1 MRKITAILISF
12 CTLFFSITIPVSAI
26 EYEIPVKILEPEEVQ
41 EALGY
46 YQITKLTEAEE
57 PSGENIYFIDVND
70 QGEIIASFYRGKKI
84 GIYNKDG
91 EYQYGYSLH
100 SNGYFAA
107 KWVDDSET
115 IMIYFARGD
124 SMVILDA
131 NGNCIEMADGTDS
144 NANSEFWHNTL
155 SKAAHRV
162 DDTIYYLKNDN
173 LISALGGG
181 YSKLIRRNADGTEQ
195 VLYDAGESNFV
206 GNLLAAISFLVL
218 FVGIS
223 TGVIIYVVR
232 FYKNHQ
238 GESQSITK
246 L

>member
-1 MRKITAILISF
+1 MKKITAILMSF
-12 CTLFFSITIPVSAI
+12 CTLFLSATIPVSAI
-26 EYEIPVKILEPEEVQ
+26 EYEIPVEVVSPEEMQ
-41 EALGY
+41 ERWDA
-46 YQITKLTEAEE
+46 YQITKLTEEE
-57 PSGENIYFIDVND
+57 APSGENIYFMDVND

-91 EYQYGYSLH
+91 EYQYGYSLNT
-100 SNGYFAA
+100 SGYFAA
-107 KWVDDSET
+107 KWVDDSGKF
-115 IMIYFARGD
+115 MIYYLRGD

-131 NGNCIEMADGTDS
+131 NGNCLEMADGTDS
-144 NANSEFWHNTL
+144 NANSEFWHNTM
-155 SKAAHRV
+155 SKAAYRV

-195 VLYDAGESNFV
+195 VLYDAGESNFIW
-206 GNLLAAISFLVL
+206 NLVVAIFFIVV
-218 FVGIS
+218 FAGGI
-223 TGVIIYVVR
+223 TGVAIYSVR

-238 GESQSITK
+238 SESKSMTK

>member
-1 MRKITAILISF
+1 MKKITAILISF
-12 CTLFFSITIPVSAI
+12 CTLFFSITIPVSAV
-26 EYEIPVKILEPEEVQ
+26 EYDIPVEVASPEEMQ
-41 EALGY
+41 ELWNL
-46 YQITKLTEAEE
+46 YQITKLTEA
-57 PSGENIYFIDVND
+57 PSGENVYFMDVN
-70 QGEIIASFYRGKKI
+70 QNGEIVASFYRGKKI
-84 GIYNKDG
+84 GIYSEDG
-91 EYQYGYSLH
+91 QFLYGYSL
-100 SNGYFAA
+100 SCNGYFAA

-206 GNLLAAISFLVL
+206 GNLLAAIFFLVL

>member
-1 MRKITAILISF
+1 MKKITAILMSF
-12 CTLFFSITIPVSAI
+12 CTLFLSATIPVSAI
-26 EYEIPVKILEPEEVQ
+26 EYEIPVEILGPKEVQ
-41 EALGY
+41 ESLDY
-46 YQITKLTEAEE
+46 YQITKLTEA
-57 PSGENIYFIDVND
+57 PSGENIYFMDVND

-91 EYQYGYSLH
+91 EFLYGYSLIC
-100 SNGYFAA
+100 NGLFAV

-115 IMIYFARGD
+115 IMIYFSRGD
-124 SMVILDA
+124 SMVILDS

-144 NANSEFWHNTL
+144 NANSEFWYNTL
-155 SKAAHRV
+155 SKAAYRV

-195 VLYDAGESNFV
+195 VLYDAGESNFIW
-206 GNLLAAISFLVL
+206 NLVVAIFFIVV
-218 FVGIS
+218 FAGGI
-223 TGVIIYVVR
+223 TGVAIYSVR

-238 GESQSITK
+238 SESKSMTK

>member
-1 MRKITAILISF
+1 MKKITAILISF

-107 KWVDDSET
+107 KWVDDFGT
-115 IMIYFARGD
+115 LMIYILRSD
-124 SMVILDA
+124 RMVILDA
-131 NGNCIEMADGTDS
+131 DGNCLEMAKGIDVD
-144 NANSEFWHNTL
+144 ANSDFWDQML
-155 SKAAHRV
+155 AKGV
-162 DDTIYYLKNDN
+162 DQINDTIYYLKNEN

-181 YSKLIRRNADGTEQ
+181 YSQLIRRDADGTEHI
-195 VLYDAGESNFV
+195 LYDAGKSNLVWNLLVAIFFIVVFV
-206 GNLLAAISFLVL
+206 G
-218 FVGIS
+218 GI

>member
-1 MRKITAILISF
+1 MRKITAILISCCILVF
-12 CTLFFSITIPVSAI
+12 NFTIPVSAV
-26 EYEIPVKILEPEEVQ
+26 EYDIPVEVASPEEMQ
-41 EALGY
+41 ELWNL
-46 YQITKLTEAEE
+46 YQITKLTEA
-57 PSGENIYFIDVND
+57 PSGENVYFMDVN
-70 QGEIIASFYRGKKI
+70 QNGEIVASFYRGKKI
-84 GIYNKDG
+84 GIYSEDG
-91 EYQYGYSLH
+91 QFLYGYSL
-100 SNGYFAA
+100 SCNGYFAA
-107 KWVDDSET
+107 KWVDNSGK
-115 IMIYFARGD
+115 IMIYYLRGD

-131 NGNCIEMADGTDS
+131 NGNCLEMADGTDS
-144 NANSEFWHNTL
+144 NANSEFWHNTM

-206 GNLLAAISFLVL
+206 GNLFAAISFLVV

-238 GESQSITK
+238 GESKSITK

>member
-1 MRKITAILISF
+1 MKKITAILISF

-107 KWVDDSET
+107 KWVDDFGT
-115 IMIYFARGD
+115 LMIYILRSD
-124 SMVILDA
+124 RMVILDA
-131 NGNCIEMADGTDS
+131 DGNCLEMAKGIDVD
-144 NANSEFWHNTL
+144 ANSDFWDQML
-155 SKAAHRV
+155 AKGV
-162 DDTIYYLKNDN
+162 DQINDTIYYMKNEN

-181 YSKLIRRNADGTEQ
+181 YSQLIRRDADGTEHI
-195 VLYDAGESNFV
+195 LYDAGKSNLV
-206 GNLLAAISFLVL
+206 WNLLAAISFLVL

>member
-1 MRKITAILISF
+1 MKKITAILISF
-12 CTLFFSITIPVSAI
+12 CTLFFSITIPVSAV
-26 EYEIPVKILEPEEVQ
+26 EYEIPVEAVSPEEMQ
-41 EALGY
+41 ERWDA
-46 YQITKLTEAEE
+46 YQITKLTEAEA
-57 PSGENIYFIDVND
+57 PGGENIYFMDVND

-91 EYQYGYSLH
+91 EYQYGYSLNT
-100 SNGYFAA
+100 SGYFAA
-107 KWVDDSET
+107 KWVDNSGK
-115 IMIYFARGD
+115 IMIYYLRGD

-144 NANSEFWHNTL
+144 NANSEFWHNTM

-162 DDTIYYLKNDN
+162 NDTIYYLKNDN

-206 GNLLAAISFLVL
+206 GNLFAAIFFIVV
-218 FVGIS
+218 FAGIS

>member
-1 MRKITAILISF
+1 MKKITAILISF
-12 CTLFFSITIPVSAI
+12 CILFLSITIPVSAI
-26 EYEIPVKILEPEEVQ
+26 EYEIPVIVVSPEEMQ
-41 EALGY
+41 ERWDA
-46 YQITKLTEAEE
+46 YQITKLTEAEA
-57 PSGENIYFIDVND
+57 PGGENIYFMDVND

-91 EYQYGYSLH
+91 EYQYGYSLNT
-100 SNGYFAA
+100 SGYFAA
-107 KWVDDSET
+107 KWIDDSGK
-115 IMIYFARGD
+115 IMIYYLRGD

-155 SKAAHRV
+155 SKAAYRV

-195 VLYDAGESNFV
+195 ILYDAGKSNFAW
-206 GNLLAAISFLVL
+206 NLVIAIL
-218 FVGIS
+218 FIMAFIGGGTAI
-223 TGVIIYVVR
+223 IIYVVR
-232 FYKNHQ
+232 VYKKNQ
-238 GESQSITK
+238 SESESITK
-246 L
+246 Q